1 MRSGH
6 QRSGTQG
13 DNKEGGRVRPTPQE
27 TTMDLQAYFKKIR
40 AMEERLKDPSVVL
53 VSLETQDGGREGVRT
68 EVPRRIAATM
78 IVEGTA
84 RLATAE
90 EAREFQE
97 QKAEAKRQADQLAA
111 ASRMQFTVI
120 SPNELRKLKSGAQP
134 GKE

>member
-1 MRSGH
+1 
-6 QRSGTQG
+6 
-13 DNKEGGRVRPTPQE
+13 
-27 TTMDLQAYFKKIR
+27 MDLQVYFKKIR
-40 AMEERLKDPSVVL
+40 AMEESLKNPSAEL

-68 EVPRRIAATM
+68 EAPRRTAARM
-78 IVEGTA
+78 IVEGAA

-111 ASRMQFTVI
+111 ASRMQFTVV
-120 SPNELRKLKSGAQP
+120 SPNDLRKLKGGAQT

>member
-6 QRSGTQG
+6 KRNGTEAE
-13 DNKEGGRVRPTPQE
+13 NRKGGRVRPTPQE

-53 VSLETQDGGREGVRT
+53 VSPETQDGGREGVRT

-84 RLATAE
+84 RR
-90 EAREFQE
+90 AR
-97 QKAEAKRQADQLAA
+97 KR
-111 ASRMQFTVI
+111 AS
-120 SPNELRKLKSGAQP
+120 SKSRRRRRS
-134 GKE
+134 GKQINSRRRRGCNSRSFRPTSYAN